1 MYTRKA
7 FRETARN
14 RQMNEAAVQPRTGL
28 ARYLSGV
35 DGWAMAFGC
44 IIGWGAFVMPA
55 TDLLPAAGAA
65 GSIIGLVIGALIM
78 LVIGANYSYL
88 MVRRPGTGGVYS
100 YTKEAFGQE
109 HAFLCSWF
117 LSLAYISIV
126 FLNATALLV
135 ISRMLLGTTLQ
146 IDPHYSVNGNNIYL
160 LEAALS
166 VMTLVLIAEF
176 FIRFRP
182 LLQWIQT
189 ALAVLLAL
197 GTLVVTAVCVGR
209 VGLPELAARVGE
221 APTTFN
227 GVLTIVLLSPW
238 AFVGFDIV
246 SLETAHFLFPV
257 KRSWH
262 VVALSILAGAVVYI
276 ATTLLSITA
285 VPDGFPSW
293 VEYIASLEKLSGVAS
308 VPTFYAAQSYMGT
321 AGLVILGLT
330 ALTAILTGIIA
341 AYRAAM
347 RMLATMAEDHIL
359 SERFSSTRF
368 SILFVMGISSLISLL
383 GRNTLV
389 WFVELVIFGAIV
401 GFGYASG
408 SAYKLAK
415 KEGNRLM
422 TVTGAAGTVISAL
435 FFVLQ
440 IVPYLTP
447 FQTMGATSYLALAL
461 WCLMGFVFYWRTMR
475 LSNLSNYRVTSVSST
490 ILFSLLMY
498 SALVWFLLPLMD
510 QIPALRGSLMCKG
523 LVLLSVVASG
533 FAVML
538 YVQNMLY
545 KRHETLEREIIHSE
559 ESSRAKSQFLFNMSH
574 DIRTP
579 MNAVMGFAHLA
590 QDKKLTA
597 AEKDAYLRKIE
608 TSGDQLLSI
617 LNDVLDMSRI
627 ESGKMELHPEP
638 VNLCELF
645 ETVCDMFGGQVANK
659 RQTLRVDDGDV
670 AEKWVV
676 ADPGAF
682 SRVLLNLVSNA
693 CKYTPD
699 GGAVTAAL
707 RQTGR
712 GGETAFYELRVQD
725 NGIGMDEEFLKR
737 LFVPFE
743 REKTSTV
750 SKIQGTGLGMS
761 ITKSLVDLM
770 SGEIEVHSS
779 QGEGTEFIVRLNFP
793 LAEAAGAPGAAA
805 PDRAES
811 AALDFTGVHVLLV
824 EDNEINREIA
834 GMLLS
839 QAGFIL
845 DTAEDGEQAVEM
857 VSASRPGDYD
867 LILMDIQM
875 PVMDG
880 YTAARAI
887 RALPDPGLAGIPII
901 AMTANAFSEDERR
914 AREAGMQGHVAK
926 PIDPVRMLQTI
937 ASVLR

>member
-1 MYTRKA
+1 
-7 FRETARN
+7 
-14 RQMNEAAVQPRTGL
+14 MNETSVQPRTGL
-28 ARYLSGV
+28 ARYLSGL

-78 LVIGANYSYL
+78 LVIGANFAYL
-88 MVRRPGTGGVYS
+88 MVRRPGIGGVYS

-117 LSLAYISIV
+117 MSLSYISIV

-146 IDPHYSVNGNNIYL
+146 IDPHYNVNGNTIYL

-166 VMTLVLIAEF
+166 VVTLVLIAEL

-189 ALAVLLAL
+189 ALALLLAG
-197 GTLVVTAVCVGR
+197 GTLLVTVVCVSKI
-209 VGLPELAARVGE
+209 GLPELASRLGATPV
-221 APTTFN
+221 TFS
-227 GVLTIVLLSPW
+227 GVMTIVLLSPW

-246 SLETAHFLFPV
+246 SLETAHFLFSV
-257 KRSWH
+257 KHSWH
-262 VVALSILAGAVVYI
+262 IVALSILAGAVIYI

-285 VPDGFPSW
+285 VPDGFASW
-293 VEYIASLEKLSGVAS
+293 VEYIASLEALSGVAS
-308 VPTFYAAQSYMGT
+308 VPTFFAAQTYMGT

-347 RMLATMAEDHIL
+347 RMLATMADDHIL
-359 SERFSSTRF
+359 SEHFSNTRF
-368 SILFVMGISSLISLL
+368 SILFVMGISSVMSLL
-383 GRNTLV
+383 GRNALV

-401 GFGYASG
+401 GFAYASA
-408 SAYKLAK
+408 SAYKLAR
-415 KEGNRLM
+415 KEGSRLM
-422 TVTGAAGTVISAL
+422 TVTGAAGTVISLL
-435 FFVLQ
+435 FFFMQL
-440 IVPYLTP
+440 VPYLAP
-447 FQTMGATSYLALAL
+447 FSTMGPTSYLALAL
-461 WCLMGFVFYWRTMR
+461 WCLLGFIFYWRTMR
-475 LSNLSNYRVTSVSST
+475 QSSLRNYRVTSVSST
-490 ILFSLLMY
+490 FLFSLLMY
-498 SALVWFLLPLMD
+498 SALMWFVLPLIE
-510 QIPALRGSLMCKG
+510 QVPVLHRSLMAKG
-523 LVLLSVVASG
+523 LVLLLVVSSG

-559 ESSRAKSQFLFNMSH
+559 ESSRAKSQFLFSMSH

-590 QDKKLTA
+590 QNKELSA
-597 AEKDAYLRKIE
+597 SEKDAYLRKIE

-627 ESGKMELHPEP
+627 ESGKMELQPEP
-638 VNLCELF
+638 ANLCELF
-645 ETVCDMFGGQVANK
+645 ETVCDMFGGQFANK
-659 RQTLRVDDGDV
+659 HQTFLVDDKEVTDKG
-670 AEKWVV
+670 VV
-676 ADPGAF
+676 VDRGAF
-682 SRVLLNLVSNA
+682 NRVLLNLVSNA
-693 CKYTPD
+693 YKYTPD
-699 GGAVTAAL
+699 GGTVSATL

-712 GGETAFYELRVQD
+712 SGEMAFYELIVKD
-725 NGIGMDEEFLKR
+725 SGIGMDEEFLKK

-743 REKTSTV
+743 REKSSTV

-761 ITKSLVDLM
+761 ITKSLIELM
-770 SGEIEVHSS
+770 QGEIDVQSKP
-779 QGEGTEFIVRLNFP
+779 GEGSTFVVRLSFP
-793 LAEAAGAPGAAA
+793 LTEVADDSTAA
-805 PDRAES
+805 PETAS
-811 AALDFTGVHVLLV
+811 GNTATDFTGIHVLLA

-834 GMLLS
+834 GMLLG

-845 DTAEDGEQAVEM
+845 DTAEDGQQAVDKVM
-857 VSASRPGDYD
+857 AAQPGDYD

-887 RALPDPGLAGIPII
+887 RSLSDPALANIPII

-926 PIDPVRMLQTI
+926 PLDPMRMFHTI
-937 ASVLR
+937 ASVLKSYGNAD